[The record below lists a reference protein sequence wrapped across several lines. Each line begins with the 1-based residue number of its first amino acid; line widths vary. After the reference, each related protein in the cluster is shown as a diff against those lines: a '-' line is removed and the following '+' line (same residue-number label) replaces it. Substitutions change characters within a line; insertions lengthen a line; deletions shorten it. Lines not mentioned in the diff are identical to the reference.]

1 MIHHSKFRKSG
12 LIRFIILLAAVFIVV
27 SSIFYMYGTYYIQAL
42 LPFFSFGIEH
52 INPDYEVLATNLV
65 DADNGKQLHFTI
77 KTHRTF
83 VDEQGKIWPGS
94 EHTAGISA
102 YALFIHPVLVFSL
115 LLALPGFS
123 FKDKSIFILIS
134 LPFLF
139 IAEIIDIPVHIL
151 YVLKEGYVVDIYR
164 QNMQTAWYHEFWYR
178 FLNTGGR
185 QFLSLT
191 VVGISVVLSGILR
204 KSKMK

>member
-1 MIHHSKFRKSG
+1 MIHHSKFRTSG

-27 SSIFYMYGTYYIQAL
+27 SSIFFLCGTYYLQAL

-52 INPDYEVLATNLV
+52 INPDYEVVAMNLI
-65 DADNGKQLHFTI
+65 DAENSKQLHFTI

-83 VDEQGKIWPGS
+83 VDGQGTIWPS
-94 EHTAGISA
+94 SDHTAGINA
-102 YALFIHPVLVFSL
+102 YTLYIHPILIFSL

-123 FKDKSIFILIS
+123 LKDKGIFVLIS

-139 IAEIIDIPVHIL
+139 IIEFIDIPVHIL
-151 YVLKEGYVVDIYR
+151 YVLKEGYAHEIHQ
-164 QNMQTAWYHEFWYR
+164 QNMQITWFHEFWYR

-191 VVGISVVLSGILR
+191 VVGISVVVSGTLR
-204 KSKMK
+204 KSKKK